1 MKTMHLTQADM
12 APRIARFAA
21 LEPLPTQS
29 DGSVPLAAKDLIYA
43 RTLLSVIGLDGART
57 PINMNAPIKGAGGMT
72 MVHALCPPGQGP
84 ELHSHKQTFET
95 FTVLSG
101 TFEIRWNDDGDE
113 RAVLERFDT
122 ISVPPGVCRA
132 FRNVGAEDGI
142 LQVIISGGVHDMQD
156 IDFSAPIADKLAAV
170 SPDALAYFENVGFTF
185 TAGQDAGEAPGAK

>member
-1 MKTMHLTQADM
+1 MKTLHLTQDDM

-29 DGSVPLAAKDLIYA
+29 DGAVPLAAKDLIYA

-72 MVHALCPPGQGP
+72 MVHAVCPPGQGP

-95 FTVLSG
+95 FTVLRG
-101 TFEIRWNDDGDE
+101 TFEVRWNDAGDE
-113 RAVLERFDT
+113 RAVLNEFDT

-132 FRNVGAEDGI
+132 FRNVGTGEGI
-142 LQVIISGGVHDMQD
+142 LQVLISGGVHDMQD
-156 IDFSAPIADKLAAV
+156 IDFSTPIAGKLAAV
-170 SPDALAYFENVGFTF
+170 SPDALAYFEKVGFTF
-185 TAGQDAGEAPGAK
+185 TAGRDAPDP

>member
-1 MKTMHLTQADM
+1 MKTTHLTQDEM
-12 APRIARFAA
+12 APRIARFKN

-29 DGSVPLAAKDLIYA
+29 DGAVPLAAKDLIYA
-43 RTLLSVIGLDGART
+43 RTLLSVIGLDGAKT

-101 TFEIRWNDDGDE
+101 TFEVRWNDDGDE
-113 RAVLERFDT
+113 RTVLEQFDT

-132 FRNVGAEDGI
+132 FRNVGGTDAI

-170 SPDALAYFENVGFTF
+170 SPDALAYFEKVGFTF
-185 TAGQDAGEAPGAK
+185 TAGADAPA